1 MRSASPLATHE
12 HPQDVL
18 GAALGFTKSG
28 AEVALVVVTATEG
41 GAVRTPGA
49 LMAVSRSGDYAGYV
63 SGGCIDADVRL
74 NAMAAMD
81 SGQLRKLRYGEGS
94 PFGDIRLPCGGAIDV
109 LIVPN
114 VTSEAISMMHDRLGK
129 RESVRFAVLATGDI
143 HIGVALGEASLFQ
156 TVFKPKLSL
165 RIAGRGADCIA
176 LARLASASGFAL
188 RLQLPDAAD
197 FEAVRSAGIGPVER
211 LSTPCSPV
219 PVKDDSSTAFVLM
232 FHDAHWEAALLRQAL
247 GGPAFFIGAVGSTK
261 THAKRCESLR
271 AAGMSAHDIQ
281 RIRGPV
287 GLVPSMRDASM
298 LAISTLA
305 EIVEAFHAKEVVHV

>member
-1 MRSASPLATHE
+1 MPSASPLVTHE

-18 GAALGFTKSG
+18 GAALGFARSG
-28 AEVALVVVTATEG
+28 AEIALAVVTATQG
-41 GAVRTPGA
+41 GAVRAPGA

-114 VTSEAISMMHDRLGK
+114 VTPDTISMMHDRLDK
-129 RESVRFAVLATGDI
+129 REIVQFAALDSGDI
-143 HIGVALGEASLFQ
+143 HIDVASGEASLFQ

-165 RIAGRGADCIA
+165 RIAGRGADCLA
-176 LARLASASGFAL
+176 LARLASASGFGL
-188 RLQLPDAAD
+188 RMQLPDEAD
-197 FEAVRSAGIGPVER
+197 YEAVRSAGIGPVDR
-211 LSTPCSPV
+211 LTTPCNPV
-219 PVKDDSSTAFVLM
+219 PVEDDSATAFVLM

-247 GGPAFFIGAVGSTK
+247 DGPAFFIGAVGSAK

-305 EIVEAFHAKEVVHV
+305 EIVDAFHTKKAVHV

>member
-18 GAALGFTKSG
+18 GAALGFAKSG
-28 AEVALVVVTATEG
+28 AKVALVIVTATEG

-49 LMAVSRSGDYAGYV
+49 LMAVSRNGDSAGYV

-74 NAMAAMD
+74 NALEALN
-81 SGQLRKLRYGEGS
+81 SGHLRKLRYGAGS
-94 PFGDIRLPCGGAIDV
+94 PFVDIRLPCGGAIEI

-114 VTSEAISMMHDRLGK
+114 VTPETISIMHDRLDN
-129 RESVRFAVLATGDI
+129 REIVRFAVLATGDI
-143 HIGVALGEASLFQ
+143 QLDVAAGKATLFQ
-156 TVFKPKLSL
+156 TVYYPKLSL

-188 RLQLPDAAD
+188 SLQLPDEAD
-197 FEAVRSAGIGPVER
+197 YETVRSACIGSVTR
-211 LSTPCSPV
+211 LTTPCSLAPLE
-219 PVKDDSSTAFVLM
+219 DDRSTAFVLM
-232 FHDAHWEAALLRQAL
+232 FHDAHWESALLKQAL
-247 GGPAFFIGAVGSTK
+247 GGPAFFIGAVGSAK
-261 THAKRCESLR
+261 THAKRCESLKE
-271 AAGMSAHDIQ
+271 AGMSGHDIQ

-305 EIVEAFHAKEVVHV
+305 EIVEVFHAKEAVHV

>member
-18 GAALGFTKSG
+18 GAALGFAKSG
-28 AEVALVVVTATEG
+28 AAVALVVVTATEG

-49 LMAVSRSGDYAGYV
+49 LMAVSESGEFAGYV

-74 NAMAAMD
+74 NALDALE
-81 SGQLRKLRYGEGS
+81 SGQLRKLRYGAGS
-94 PFGDIRLPCGGAIDV
+94 PFVDIRLPCGGAIDV

-114 VTSEAISMMHDRLGK
+114 VIPETISMMHNRLDK
-129 RESVRFAVLATGDI
+129 RETVRFVVLATGEI
-143 HIGVALGEASLFQ
+143 ALDAASGEASLFR

-188 RLQLPDAAD
+188 SLQLPDEVD
-197 FEAVRSAGIGPVER
+197 YEAVRSAGVGSVAR
-211 LSTPCSPV
+211 LTTPCSIAPV
-219 PVKDDSSTAFVLM
+219 ADDRSTAFVLM
-232 FHDAHWEAALLRQAL
+232 FHDAHWEAALLKQAL
-247 GGPAFFIGAVGSTK
+247 GGPAFFIGAVGSAK

-271 AAGMSAHDIQ
+271 EAGMSAHDIQ
-281 RIRGPV
+281 RVRGPV

-305 EIVEAFHAKEVVHV
+305 EIVDAFHTKKAVHV

>member
-18 GAALGFTKSG
+18 GAALGFAKSG
-28 AEVALVVVTATEG
+28 AEVALVIVTATEG

-49 LMAVSRSGDYAGYV
+49 LMAVSRNGDSAGYV

-74 NAMAAMD
+74 NAVEALN
-81 SGQLRKLRYGEGS
+81 SGQLRKLRYGTGS
-94 PFGDIRLPCGGAIDV
+94 PFVDIRLPCGGAIDI

-114 VTSEAISMMHDRLGK
+114 VTPDTISIMHDRLDN
-129 RESVRFAVLATGDI
+129 RETVRFAVLTTGEIAMDA
-143 HIGVALGEASLFQ
+143 VPGEAPLFR
-156 TVFKPKLSL
+156 TVYKPKLSL

-176 LARLASASGFAL
+176 LARLASATGFAL
-188 RLQLPDAAD
+188 HLQLPDEAD
-197 FEAVRSAGIGPVER
+197 YDAVRSAGVGSVTR
-211 LSTPCSPV
+211 LTTPCSLAPV
-219 PVKDDSSTAFVLM
+219 EDDRSTAFVLM
-232 FHDAHWEAALLRQAL
+232 FHDAHWEAALLKQAL
-247 GGPAFFIGAVGSTK
+247 RGPAFFIGAVGSAK

-271 AAGMSAHDIQ
+271 EAGMSANDIQ

-305 EIVEAFHAKEVVHV
+305 EIVEAFHAKEAVHV

>member
-1 MRSASPLATHE
+1 MRAALSLLTHE

-18 GAALGFTKSG
+18 GAAVGFAKSG
-28 AEVALVVVTATEG
+28 ARIALVIVTATEG

-49 LMAVSRSGDYAGYV
+49 MMAVSETGESAGYV

-74 NAMAAMD
+74 NAVEAFK
-81 SGQLRKLRYGEGS
+81 SGQLRKLRYGAGS

-109 LIVPN
+109 LIVPG
-114 VTSEAISMMHDRLGK
+114 VAPETVSRMHDRLDNRK
-129 RESVRFAVLATGDI
+129 PVRFAVLATGDI
-143 HIGVALGEASLFQ
+143 QLDVAPVETPLFQ
-156 TVFKPKLSL
+156 TAYKPKLSL

-188 RLQLPDAAD
+188 RLQLPDMID
-197 FEAVRSAGIGPVER
+197 FESVRSAGIGPVER
-211 LSTPCSPV
+211 LTTPCSLAPV
-219 PVKDDSSTAFVLM
+219 EDDTSTAFILM
-232 FHDAHWEAALLRQAL
+232 FHDAHWEAALLKQAL
-247 GGPAFFIGAVGSTK
+247 GGPAFFIGAVGSAK
-261 THAKRCESLR
+261 THAKRCESLKQ
-271 AAGMSAHDIQ
+271 AGASEQDIQ

-305 EIVEAFHAKEVVHV
+305 EIVDAFHTKDAVRV

>member
-18 GAALGFTKSG
+18 GAALGFATSAAK
-28 AEVALVVVTATEG
+28 VALVIVTATEG

-49 LMAVSRSGDYAGYV
+49 LMAVSQRGDSAGYV

-74 NAMAAMD
+74 NAVEALNT
-81 SGQLRKLRYGEGS
+81 GELRKLRYGAGS
-94 PFGDIRLPCGGAIDV
+94 PFVDIRLPCGGAIDV

-114 VTSEAISMMHDRLGK
+114 VTPETISMMYDRLDN
-129 RESVRFAVLATGDI
+129 RETVRFAVLATGDI
-143 HIGVALGEASLFQ
+143 QLDVAPGETPLFQ
-156 TVFKPKLSL
+156 TVYYPKLSL

-188 RLQLPDAAD
+188 HLQLPDEVD
-197 FEAVRSAGIGPVER
+197 YEAVRSAGIGTVAR
-211 LSTPCSPV
+211 LTTPCSLAPV
-219 PVKDDSSTAFVLM
+219 EDDRSTAFVLM
-232 FHDAHWEAALLRQAL
+232 FHDAHWEAALLKQAL
-247 GGPAFFIGAVGSTK
+247 GGPAFFIGAVGSAK

-271 AAGMSAHDIQ
+271 EAGMSAHDIQ
-281 RIRGPV
+281 RIRGPI

-305 EIVEAFHAKEVVHV
+305 EIVDAFHTKEAVLV

>member
-18 GAALGFTKSG
+18 GAALGFATSAAK
-28 AEVALVVVTATEG
+28 VALVIVTATEG

-49 LMAVSRSGDYAGYV
+49 LMAVSQRGDSAGYV

-74 NAMAAMD
+74 NAMEALN
-81 SGQLRKLRYGEGS
+81 SGQVRKLRYGAGS
-94 PFGDIRLPCGGAIDV
+94 PFVDIRLPCGGAIDV

-114 VTSEAISMMHDRLGK
+114 VTPETISMMYDRLDN
-129 RESVRFAVLATGDI
+129 RETVRFAVLATGDI
-143 HIGVALGEASLFQ
+143 QLDVAPGETPLFQ
-156 TVFKPKLSL
+156 TVYYPKLSL

-188 RLQLPDAAD
+188 HLQLPDEVD
-197 FEAVRSAGIGPVER
+197 YEAVRSAGIGTVAR
-211 LSTPCSPV
+211 LTTPCSLAPV
-219 PVKDDSSTAFVLM
+219 EDDRSTAFVLM
-232 FHDAHWEAALLRQAL
+232 FHDAHWEAALLKQAL
-247 GGPAFFIGAVGSTK
+247 GGPAFFIGAVGSAK

-271 AAGMSAHDIQ
+271 EAGMSAHDIQ

-305 EIVEAFHAKEVVHV
+305 EIVDAFHTKEAVLV

>member
-1 MRSASPLATHE
+1 MPSASPLITHE

-18 GAALGFTKSG
+18 GAALGFAKSG
-28 AEVALVVVTATEG
+28 AAVALVVVTATEG

-49 LMAVSRSGDYAGYV
+49 LMAVSESGEFAGYV

-74 NAMAAMD
+74 NALDALE
-81 SGQLRKLRYGEGS
+81 SGQLRKLRYGAGS
-94 PFGDIRLPCGGAIDV
+94 PFVDIRLPCGGAIDV

-114 VTSEAISMMHDRLGK
+114 AAPDTISMMHDRLDK
-129 RESVRFAVLATGDI
+129 RETVRFAVLATGEI
-143 HIGVALGEASLFQ
+143 ALDTASGEASLFR

-176 LARLASASGFAL
+176 LARLASASGFGL
-188 RLQLPDAAD
+188 RLQLPDDAD
-197 FEAVRSAGIGPVER
+197 FEAVRSAGIGRVER
-211 LSTPCSPV
+211 LTTPCSLAPV
-219 PVKDDSSTAFVLM
+219 ADDCSTAFVLM
-232 FHDAHWEAALLRQAL
+232 FHDAHWEAALLKQAL
-247 GGPAFFIGAVGSTK
+247 GGPAFFIGAVGSAK

-271 AAGMSAHDIQ
+271 AAGMSERDIQ
-281 RIRGPV
+281 RVRGPL

-305 EIVEAFHAKEVVHV
+305 EIVEAFHAKEAVHV

>member
-1 MRSASPLATHE
+1 MRSASPLVTHE

-18 GAALGFTKSG
+18 GAALGFAKSG
-28 AEVALVVVTATEG
+28 AEVALVIVTATEG

-49 LMAVSRSGDYAGYV
+49 LMAVSRRGDSAGYV

-74 NAMAAMD
+74 NAMEALN
-81 SGQLRKLRYGEGS
+81 SGQLRKLRYGAGS
-94 PFGDIRLPCGGAIDV
+94 PFLDIRLPCGGAIEI

-114 VTSEAISMMHDRLGK
+114 VTLETIAGMHERLDNRK
-129 RESVRFAVLATGDI
+129 TMRFAVLAAGDI
-143 HIGVALGEASLFQ
+143 QLDVAPGEAPLFQ
-156 TVFKPKLSL
+156 TVYYPKLSL

-176 LARLASASGFAL
+176 LARLASASGL
-188 RLQLPDAAD
+188 NLHLQLPDEAD
-197 FEAVRSAGIGPVER
+197 FEAVRTAGIGRAER
-211 LSTPCSPV
+211 LTTPCSLAPV
-219 PVKDDSSTAFVLM
+219 EDDSSTAFVLM
-232 FHDAHWEAALLRQAL
+232 FHDAHWEAALLKQAL
-247 GGPAFFIGAVGSTK
+247 GGSAFFIGAVGSAK

-271 AAGMSAHDIQ
+271 AAGMSKRDIQ

-305 EIVEAFHAKEVVHV
+305 EIVDAFHTKEAVHV

>member
-18 GAALGFTKSG
+18 GAALGFATSAAK
-28 AEVALVVVTATEG
+28 VALVIVTATEG

-49 LMAVSRSGDYAGYV
+49 LMAVSQRGDSAGYV

-74 NAMAAMD
+74 NAVEALNT
-81 SGQLRKLRYGEGS
+81 GELRKLRYGAGS
-94 PFGDIRLPCGGAIDV
+94 PFVDIRLPCGGAIDV

-114 VTSEAISMMHDRLGK
+114 VTPETISMMYDRLDN
-129 RESVRFAVLATGDI
+129 RETVRFAVLATGDI
-143 HIGVALGEASLFQ
+143 QLDVAPGETPLFQ
-156 TVFKPKLSL
+156 TVYYPKLSL

-188 RLQLPDAAD
+188 SLQLPDKAD
-197 FEAVRSAGIGPVER
+197 YEAVRSAGIGSVTR
-211 LSTPCSPV
+211 LTTPCSLAPV
-219 PVKDDSSTAFVLM
+219 EDDSSTAFVLM
-232 FHDAHWEAALLRQAL
+232 FHDAHWEAALLKQAL
-247 GGPAFFIGAVGSTK
+247 GGPAFFIGAVGSAK

-271 AAGMSAHDIQ
+271 EAGMSAHDIQ

-305 EIVEAFHAKEVVHV
+305 EIVDAFHTKEAVLV

>member
-18 GAALGFTKSG
+18 GAALGFATSAAK
-28 AEVALVVVTATEG
+28 VALVIVTATEG

-49 LMAVSRSGDYAGYV
+49 LMAVSQRGDSAGYV

-74 NAMAAMD
+74 NAVEALNT
-81 SGQLRKLRYGEGS
+81 GELRKLRYGAGS
-94 PFGDIRLPCGGAIDV
+94 PFVDIRLPCGGAIDV

-114 VTSEAISMMHDRLGK
+114 VTPETISMMYDRLDN
-129 RESVRFAVLATGDI
+129 RETVRFAVLATGDI
-143 HIGVALGEASLFQ
+143 QLDVAPGETPLFQ
-156 TVFKPKLSL
+156 TVYYPKLSL

-188 RLQLPDAAD
+188 HLQLPDEVD
-197 FEAVRSAGIGPVER
+197 YEAVRSAGIGTVAR
-211 LSTPCSPV
+211 LTTPCSLAPV
-219 PVKDDSSTAFVLM
+219 EDDRSTAFVLM
-232 FHDAHWEAALLRQAL
+232 FHDAHWEAALLKQAL
-247 GGPAFFIGAVGSTK
+247 GGPAFFIGAVGSAK

-271 AAGMSAHDIQ
+271 EAGMSAHDIQ

-305 EIVEAFHAKEVVHV
+305 EIVDAFHTKEAVLV

>member
-1 MRSASPLATHE
+1 MRSASPLVTYE

-18 GAALGFTKSG
+18 GAALGFAKFG
-28 AEVALVVVTATEG
+28 AAVALVIVTATEG

-49 LMAVSRSGDYAGYV
+49 LMTVSETGESAGYV

-74 NAMAAMD
+74 NAMEALN
-81 SGQLRKLRYGEGS
+81 SGQLCKLRYGAGS
-94 PFGDIRLPCGGAIDV
+94 PFVDIRLPCGGAIDV

-114 VTSEAISMMHDRLGK
+114 VAPDTISTMHERLDN
-129 RESVRFAVLATGDI
+129 RETVRFAVLTTGDI
-143 HIGVALGEASLFQ
+143 QLDVAPGEAPLFQ
-156 TVFKPKLSL
+156 TAYNPKLSL

-188 RLQLPDAAD
+188 RLQLPDDAD
-197 FEAVRSAGIGPVER
+197 FEAVRSAGIGLVER
-211 LSTPCSPV
+211 LTTPCSLTTV
-219 PVKDDSSTAFVLM
+219 EDDTSTAFVLM
-232 FHDAHWEAALLRQAL
+232 FHDAHWEAALLKQAL
-247 GGPAFFIGAVGSTK
+247 GGPAFFIGAVGSAK

-271 AAGMSAHDIQ
+271 EAGISGHDIQ

-305 EIVEAFHAKEVVHV
+305 EIVAAFHTKEVVHV